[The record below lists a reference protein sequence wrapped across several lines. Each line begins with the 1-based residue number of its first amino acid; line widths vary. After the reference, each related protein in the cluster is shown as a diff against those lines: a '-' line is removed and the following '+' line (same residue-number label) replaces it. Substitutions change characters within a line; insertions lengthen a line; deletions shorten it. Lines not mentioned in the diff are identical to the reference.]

1 MVDRD
6 FPLGTADREFF
17 VFVRVLVRRDLVKP
31 FQFPTPPQ
39 ASEITARL

>member
-17 VFVRVLVRRDLVKP
+17 VLALMRRDLVKP
-31 FQFPTPPQ
+31 FQFPTPSQ
-39 ASEITARL
+39 AYEITARL